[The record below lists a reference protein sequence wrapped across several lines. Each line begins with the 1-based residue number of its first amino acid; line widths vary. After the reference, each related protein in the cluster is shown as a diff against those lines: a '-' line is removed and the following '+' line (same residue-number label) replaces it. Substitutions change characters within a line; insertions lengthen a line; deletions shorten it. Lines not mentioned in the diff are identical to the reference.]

1 MDKLA
6 VALMFMVLA
15 AVLFVGPVYLIW
27 NYALVPATKWANP
40 VGFGEAFGIACLI
53 AMMRG
58 SSGERGSKSK
68 DKEKEG
74 AVMANP

>member
-53 AMMRG
+53 SMMRG
-58 SSGERGSKSK
+58 STSDRSSKA
-68 DKEKEG
+68 KEKEKESG
-74 AVMANP
+74 ATA